1 MINQKKYI
9 FSTKSCLKTNKLNEF
24 CSFLFALSNAAY
36 SINHGS
42 ITPETWA
49 GKGGEAGY
57 VPTGQFGTFWEPPP
71 PQYNNK
77 VVLHAMKDIR
87 KGIRKE
93 QTHNSTHSLTSTI
106 HEGDWSASH
115 SGTLILTT
123 NWRLGGPQSR
133 YERSGERSL

>member
-49 GKGGEAGY
+49 GKGGR
-57 VPTGQFGTFWEPPP
+57 QGTCLLGNLELSGNPP

-93 QTHNSTHSLTSTI
+93 QTHNSTHSLTSTL